1 MISSKTLW
9 DRDNRNNGISGAIR
23 LGDKTKKGRSVGTY
37 YSEWYGFEVASKR
50 HLMDLLIEPSFDHAI
65 CVQFHE
71 MQDGEY
77 RAFYNYQPSWKEIVD
92 AVKAYAYEQKM
103 DPSTKAN
110 VVLDIAAS
118 AGVFKP
124 LAPVYD
130 YLLEEEGLRCVEK
143 LYINELPDA
152 RQIYNNQ
159 NIMGRIEIP
168 NMNINNYVT
177 RTSDNSY
184 YLNYNLY
191 NIYDQIGAP
200 FFDYRNTNLNTDK
213 QINIYGHNTQN
224 NKILDKLPFTNL
236 EQYTNQD
243 VFNNN
248 KDIYLYIDERKVH
261 YEVIAIKIITDDVEH
276 MNIVFDDN
284 KKFIEHAKKLL
295 SNSLYIRDAEITKKD
310 RLLVLQICHYD
321 PMGSYL
327 LVIGKEV

>member
-110 VVLDIAAS
+110 AALDIAAY

-124 LAPVYD
+124 LAPVFD
-130 YLLEEEGLRCVEK
+130 YLLEEEELRYVEE
-143 LYINELPDA
+143 LYINELPETDEHHIGLDGHSYTL
-152 RQIYNNQ
+152 RVYKN
-159 NIMGRIEIP
+159 GEEKC
-168 NMNINNYVT
+168 YKTWCVT
-177 RTSDNSY
+177 PLSWDILKELVRT
-184 YLNYNLY
+184 
-191 NIYDQIGAP
+191 
-200 FFDYRNTNLNTDK
+200 
-213 QINIYGHNTQN
+213 
-224 NKILDKLPFTNL
+224 
-236 EQYTNQD
+236 
-243 VFNNN
+243 V
-248 KDIYLYIDERKVH
+248 V
-261 YEVIAIKIITDDVEH
+261 
-276 MNIVFDDN
+276 
-284 KKFIEHAKKLL
+284 
-295 SNSLYIRDAEITKKD
+295 D
-310 RLLVLQICHYD
+310 RLELKYE
-321 PMGSYL
+321 SYGAY
-327 LVIGKEV
+327 VYP